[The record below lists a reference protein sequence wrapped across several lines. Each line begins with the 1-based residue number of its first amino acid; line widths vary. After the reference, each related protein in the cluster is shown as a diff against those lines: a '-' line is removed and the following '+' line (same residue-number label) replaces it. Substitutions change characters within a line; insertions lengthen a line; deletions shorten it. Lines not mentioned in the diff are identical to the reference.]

1 MSDLSKEPPSAAV
14 TITRPNLPT
23 RDIRVGW
30 RRFFYNVDLDVD
42 VDAHVDDD
50 DANVGVDVDVDVD
63 DDVDLDVDDRVDVDD
78 GGDVILR
85 IAINVRH

>member
-23 RDIRVGW
+23 REIRVGW
-30 RRFFYNVDLDVD
+30 KRFCYKVDVDVD

-50 DANVGVDVDVDVD
+50 EVNVGVDVDVD
-63 DDVDLDVDDRVDVDD
+63 DDVDLDVDDCVDVDD
-78 GGDVILR
+78 GGDVTLR
-85 IAINVRH
+85 IAINVRP

>member
-30 RRFFYNVDLDVD
+30 RRFCYNVDVD
-42 VDAHVDDD
+42 VDVDVDDD
-50 DANVGVDVDVDVD
+50 DANVGVDVDVD